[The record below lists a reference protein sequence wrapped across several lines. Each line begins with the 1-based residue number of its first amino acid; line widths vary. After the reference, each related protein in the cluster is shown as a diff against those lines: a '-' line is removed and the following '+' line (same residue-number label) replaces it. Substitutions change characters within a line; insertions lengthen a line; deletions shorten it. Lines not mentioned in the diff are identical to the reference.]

1 MARKRSSQQKALLQ
15 GRLAETAPGP
25 SSAHCPSA
33 RSRMASQQQHAL
45 GTIEGGISIDT
56 HVRRKHQANTSVRRI
71 HISRNQ
77 APAPP
82 QPTRTQPTRMARQLA
97 TTYSPSRP
105 PKPPR
110 EHACAS
116 TPAAVSQSPL
126 ASPVQ
131 TLPDSARTAPPNW
144 NLSDTRSS
152 SCTKLSSVSYSPS
165 SSSSTLAFQFPLQ
178 PAPFLPPLSS
188 LPLLI
193 ASAPPPP
200 PSYSHG
206 PPSLPPPPPPPR
218 PRPRPPTLGT
228 RPYRG
233 TTAAPPRS
241 EGVRG
246 QNHSSVC

>member
-97 TTYSPSRP
+97 TTYSIATPQAPSGACVCIHTSCCITVSTCITCPNSARQCSNSP
-105 PKPPR
+105 PQLEPVRHPQQLLHEALQR
-110 EHACAS
+110 LLFPFLFLFHIGL
-116 TPAAVSQSPL
+116 PVPL
-126 ASPVQ
+126 AARALFAPFVLFALAACFSDPSPTHRLTRPSVSAPAPAPAPPQTPPSHAGNSPV
-131 TLPDSARTAPPNW
+131 
-144 NLSDTRSS
+144 
-152 SCTKLSSVSYSPS
+152 
-165 SSSSTLAFQFPLQ
+165 
-178 PAPFLPPLSS
+178 
-188 LPLLI
+188 
-193 ASAPPPP
+193 
-200 PSYSHG
+200 
-206 PPSLPPPPPPPR
+206 
-218 PRPRPPTLGT
+218 
-228 RPYRG
+228 
-233 TTAAPPRS
+233 
-241 EGVRG
+241 
-246 QNHSSVC
+246 